1 MSFSRVVRRYAV
13 CLSTMAICWIAM
25 AAAAVY
31 FIYDCQS
38 TPSCSGE
45 PGIVFFLL
53 GLPWVFVLPQA
64 AAPVLC
70 LLFSVF
76 LNTLIL
82 GAMVQWST
90 KRLQARKSRR

>member
-1 MSFSRVVRRYAV
+1 MSFSRVVRRHGV

-25 AAAAVY
+25 ATAAVY
-31 FIYDCQS
+31 FIYDCQR

-53 GLPWVFVLPQA
+53 GLPWVFLLPQA
-64 AAPVLC
+64 APPALC
-70 LLFSVF
+70 LSFSVF

-82 GAMVQWST
+82 GAVVQWSV
-90 KRLQARKSRR
+90 KRLQAWKSRR